1 MTVAKYVPGI
11 ILGYALCACSTFFI
25 ILYNFSDFLVN
36 PSSNII
42 ITPERYLQ
50 AGILIFVSMIITGFI
65 LTVGWSDVDYSDN
78 PLITYYG
85 YNNVC
90 LFFDTAP
97 SKYIMPVF
105 GSLIAYFLVTY
116 AVEDTKR
123 SWRLPYLSRN
133 VKIFSQFA
141 NFLFIFA
148 ACQLPVSFAIP
159 PEDDMY
165 GHTVPFLILICSL
178 PLIYI
183 SHYLQQE
190 HPTRVHLAAI
200 LFYCAISA
208 AKASFT
214 IIALATRRHLPP
226 TISQSVDVLWVGLA
240 IPAPFLYPPP
250 HDPTRHVSLR
260 DAELR
265 AKYIGVISSQLYILL
280 VPFALFSTIV
290 HMVSGL
296 CKRLWAGLTSASP
309 DADKRSVMKVDVE
322 EGRVC
327 PMKLASLYVGDIFGY
342 FSLLR
347 GWQSFAWPS
356 VKKLGGSKVFA
367 TNVGLPVVACFDVK
381 SAEAVFLGRS
391 VRDAFVPMDRYV
403 EESFKLNF
411 YRSGDT
417 AEKFRRLFL
426 SLQPQQTTDAYFI
439 EGIKFVRRY
448 LVELSHIVD
457 HKSMLSPIV
466 ADCASKCAKRFA
478 SGMLLGG
485 LLDDV
490 LLANV
495 YPMPVVSLLYP
506 YIPSWLFPQH
516 YKVITLGWFIIT
528 FLLST
533 TV

>member
-1 MTVAKYVPGI
+1 MAVDKYVPGI
-11 ILGYALCACSTFFI
+11 ILGYVLFACSTIFI
-25 ILYNFSDFLVN
+25 ILYNFSDFLGN

-50 AGILIFVSMIITGFI
+50 AGILIFVAMIVTGYI
-65 LTVGWSDVDYSDN
+65 LTTGWSDVDYLDN

-90 LFFDTAP
+90 LYFDTAP

-123 SWRLPYLSRN
+123 SWRLPYLSKN
-133 VKIFSQFA
+133 VKIFAQCA
-141 NFLFIFA
+141 NFLFSFA
-148 ACQLPVSFAIP
+148 VCQFPVSFAIP
-159 PEDDMY
+159 PEDDMF
-165 GHTVPFLILICSL
+165 GHTVPFLILIFSL

-208 AKASFT
+208 AKAGFS
-214 IIALATRRHLPP
+214 IIALTMRHLPSS
-226 TISQSVDVLWVGLA
+226 ISQPIDVLWIGLA

-265 AKYIGVISSQLYILL
+265 AKYIGVISSLLYILL
-280 VPFALFSTIV
+280 VPFALFSTIIHV
-290 HMVSGL
+290 VSGS
-296 CKRLWAGLTSASP
+296 CKRLWASLTSASP
-309 DADKRSVMKVDVE
+309 DAGKRSEMKIDVE
-322 EGRVC
+322 AGRIC
-327 PMKLASLYVGDIFGY
+327 PIKRASLYVGDIFGY
-342 FSLLR
+342 ISLLR
-347 GWQSFAWPS
+347 GCHSFAWS
-356 VKKLGGSKVFA
+356 SIKKLGGTRVFV

-381 SAEAVFLGRS
+381 SAEALFLRRS
-391 VRDAFVPMDRYV
+391 VRDAFVPFDRYV

-417 AEKFRRLFL
+417 SEKFRRLFL
-426 SLQPQQTTDAYFI
+426 SLQPQQATDAYFS
-439 EGIKFVRRY
+439 EGLRFLRLY

-506 YIPSWLFPQH
+506 YIPSWLLPQH
-516 YKVITLGWFIIT
+516 YKVIFG
-528 FLLST
+528 
-533 TV
+533 

>member
-1 MTVAKYVPGI
+1 MTVEKYVPGI
-11 ILGYALCACSTFFI
+11 ILGYVLCACFTFFI
-25 ILYNFSDFLVN
+25 ILYNFSDFLEN

-50 AGILIFVSMIITGFI
+50 AGILIFVAMIITGFI
-65 LTVGWSDVDYSDN
+65 LTVGWSDVDYLDN

-123 SWRLPYLSRN
+123 SWRLPYISRN
-133 VKIFSQFA
+133 VKIFAQCAS
-141 NFLFIFA
+141 FLFTFA
-148 ACQLPVSFAIP
+148 VCQFPVIFAIP
-159 PEDDMY
+159 PGEDML
-165 GHTVPFLILICSL
+165 GHTVPFLILIFSL

-190 HPTRVHLAAI
+190 HPSRVHLAAI

-208 AKASFT
+208 TKASFT
-214 IIALATRRHLPP
+214 IIALATRRHLPSSIAEP
-226 TISQSVDVLWVGLA
+226 IDVLWVGLA
-240 IPAPFLYPPP
+240 VPAPFLYPPP
-250 HDPTRHVSLR
+250 HDPTRHLSLR

-280 VPFALFSTIV
+280 VPFAFISTII

-309 DADKRSVMKVDVE
+309 DADKRRVTKIDVE
-322 EGRVC
+322 EGRIC
-327 PMKLASLYVGDIFGY
+327 PMKRAGLYVGDIFGY
-342 FSLLR
+342 LSLLR
-347 GWQSFAWPS
+347 GWHSFAWPS
-356 VKKLGGSKVFA
+356 IKKLGGSRVFA

-381 SAEAVFLGRS
+381 SAEALFLGRS
-391 VRDAFVPMDRYV
+391 VRESFVPLDRYGD
-403 EESFKLNF
+403 ESFKINL

-426 SLQPQQTTDAYFI
+426 SLQPQQASDANFS
-439 EGIKFVRRY
+439 EGLRFVRRY
-448 LVELSHIVD
+448 LVELSHSVD

-466 ADCASKCAKRFA
+466 ADCASKCAKTFA

-495 YPMPVVSLLYP
+495 YPMPVISLLYP
-506 YIPSWLFPQH
+506 YIPTWLFPQY
-516 YKVITLGWFIIT
+516 YKVIILR
-528 FLLST
+528 
-533 TV
+533 